1 MGANPGVGQSTQG
14 VLGFLRGYQGGIE
27 SPGTKMVA
35 EDLEFG
41 VVWEY
46 DGTDI
51 SLTVIDG
58 GYDGVDNSGA
68 TAVGRRFIH
77 KRPTGE
83 YNTCDL
89 NDYFFIRIIRAQNN
103 MPNSNNFCF
112 QLFRS
117 TTSSWDDG
125 GDDEPGLIYNSEHS
139 INTPLDLV
147 PVFMAN
153 RSGVEIH
160 GLSMVPLTDDSRLM
174 LDPNFED
181 NDLFHANP
189 YGANT
194 MSMKL
199 NDFDNDDVDETVINF
214 WGNLGF
220 YFSSA
225 RDNAAFQNDAER
237 QTVQAIARYTY
248 NYDIPR
254 QPADVAYS
262 FGDNSWDAIYFDNTI
277 WGGGKNTIGY
287 RNLSASLPRMLEVR
301 INDLN
306 VVTSSGSFV
315 GTNIYDDNVVNRI
328 VGTIPVPAEYLDKT
342 GAFNMD
348 ISYEPYNLIY
358 RSLRNVNDIMVNQL
372 NIKIS
377 AKNFETNTEDD
388 IKNINGTLKLE
399 FHIKK
404 I

>member
-1 MGANPGVGQSTQG
+1 
-14 VLGFLRGYQGGIE
+14 
-27 SPGTKMVA
+27 
-35 EDLEFG
+35 
-41 VVWEY
+41 
-46 DGTDI
+46 
-51 SLTVIDG
+51 
-58 GYDGVDNSGA
+58 
-68 TAVGRRFIH
+68 
-77 KRPTGE
+77 
-83 YNTCDL
+83 
-89 NDYFFIRIIRAQNN
+89 
-103 MPNSNNFCF
+103 
-112 QLFRS
+112 
-117 TTSSWDDG
+117 
-125 GDDEPGLIYNSEHS
+125 
-139 INTPLDLV
+139 
-147 PVFMAN
+147 
-153 RSGVEIH
+153 
-160 GLSMVPLTDDSRLM
+160 M

-181 NDLFHANP
+181 ARGFHANP

-194 MSMKL
+194 MTMRI
-199 NDFDNDDVDETVINF
+199 NDFDNQGLDASVINF

-220 YFSSA
+220 YFSGA
-225 RDNAAFQNDAER
+225 EDGTEFKNDANR
-237 QTVQAIARYTY
+237 QTVQAIANYTY

-262 FGDNSWDAIYFDNTI
+262 FGDISWDAIYFDNDI

-306 VVTSSGSFV
+306 VITSSGSFV

-328 VGTIPVPAEYLDKT
+328 VGTIPVPAEYLDRI